1 MASDRKTYFIEEL
14 KRHYQAAVASARD
27 AEVSAAQAADDVRK
41 QARNKDDAKAAVEPG
56 RMASGHRKRRQRAV
70 RELETLVQFAS
81 QGIKAFGPKSRV
93 GLGAM
98 IDVSIE
104 GDDGQEERTLFLLPV
119 GAGTELTGPGGDG
132 FISVIGPQSPVGV
145 ALTGAAVGDDVE
157 VVVKGRDREWT
168 VVDIY

>member
-1 MASDRKTYFIEEL
+1 MATDRKTYFIEEL
-14 KRHYQAAVASARD
+14 KRHYQEAVAAART
-27 AEVSAAQAADDVRK
+27 AEVNAAQAADEVRK

-70 RELETLVQFAS
+70 RELDTLIQFAS
-81 QGIKAFGPKSRV
+81 QGIKAFGPNSKIA
-93 GLGAM
+93 LGAM

-104 GDDGQEERTLFLLPV
+104 GDDGQEERSLFMLPV

-132 FISVIGPQSPVGV
+132 FISVIGPQSPVGM
-145 ALTGAAVGDDVE
+145 ALTGAAVGDELE
-157 VVVKGRDREWT
+157 VVVAGRDREWT